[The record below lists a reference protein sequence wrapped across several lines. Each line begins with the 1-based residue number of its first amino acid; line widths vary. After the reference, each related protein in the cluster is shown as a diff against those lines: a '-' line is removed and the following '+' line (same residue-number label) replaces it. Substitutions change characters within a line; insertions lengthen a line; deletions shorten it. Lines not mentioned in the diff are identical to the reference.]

1 MFFFHT
7 LTNFPFSFAFDQLF
21 FETPTLK
28 VTPLGHIE
36 TTRFESEPSEPGTS
50 TEFVFGH
57 LESHRLTFA
66 QVAEVM
72 IKNNQDDTQKT
83 CPAELL
89 AFCFLQ
95 NPKHTCK
102 SCKSCKSCKDI
113 FKRWMDGEGKLP
125 QLSPWFR
132 HMIFLK
138 NMKGDRESANVQRIT
153 VPEPLFCMS
162 GFFVFILTPC
172 AVIPTRCA
180 PNARDREIHRA
191 LAMLLCLHLAW
202 TG

>member
-1 MFFFHT
+1 MQSILVGGALARHCFLHNGRGTQNQSDTEKQLQLSGSMFFFHT
-7 LTNFPFSFAFDQLF
+7 LSSFPFSFAFDQLII
-21 FETPTLK
+21 EIPTLK
-28 VTPLGHIE
+28 ATSLGHIE

-66 QVAEVM
+66 QVAEVL

-89 AFCFLQ
+89 TFCFLQ
-95 NPKHTCK
+95 NPKHT
-102 SCKSCKSCKDI
+102 CKSCKDI

-132 HMIFLK
+132 HMIFLED
-138 NMKGDRESANVQRIT
+138 MKGDRESANVQ
-153 VPEPLFCMS
+153 
-162 GFFVFILTPC
+162 
-172 AVIPTRCA
+172 
-180 PNARDREIHRA
+180 
-191 LAMLLCLHLAW
+191 
-202 TG
+202 